1 MVDTIEKCLTSEK
14 TLIDMMVNIPVLA
27 TLKGVDVVLVGVK
40 MGMASVVQRTLPLP
54 SESLA
59 QNGSNQLRTCVM
71 HLGACILI
79 THFLKIQRRLGVK
92 EEK

>member
-14 TLIDMMVNIPVLA
+14 TLIDMMVNIHVLA

-79 THFLKIQRRLGVK
+79 THFLKIQSV
-92 EEK
+92 ESAF

>member
-1 MVDTIEKCLTSEK
+1 MVVDTIEKCLTSEK

-79 THFLKIQRRLGVK
+79 THFLKIQRV
-92 EEK
+92 ESAF

>member
-1 MVDTIEKCLTSEK
+1 MVVVDTIEKCLTSEK

-79 THFLKIQRRLGVK
+79 THFLKIQRV
-92 EEK
+92 ESAF